1 MNLEQERQGLDAK
14 CICDALFELKKLQ
27 DYINH
32 SETPYFGKL
41 LSTLVGVDTIPFT
54 LFRKDGPMFLTGC
67 DSKEKGK
74 AEFCFTTS
82 YFRLE
87 KLDVD
92 TCCATVSLLR
102 PLDIYGEDVESMC
115 EVTKLIK
122 TSTCVEIDLDCICA
136 IQCVDVDLLKR
147 IIIIEPKW

>member
-1 MNLEQERQGLDAK
+1 MEKESGMPNAK
-14 CICDALFELKKLQ
+14 CICTALNELKKLQ

-41 LSTLVGVDTIPFT
+41 LSILVGVDTIPFT
-54 LFRKDGPMFLTGC
+54 LFKKDGPLIITGC
-67 DSKEKGK
+67 EKEK
-74 AEFCFTTS
+74 AEECFTTS

-87 KLDVD
+87 KLDED

-115 EVTKLIK
+115 EVMKLIK

-136 IQCVDVDLLKR
+136 IQCVDLALLKR
-147 IIIIEPKW
+147 IIIVEPKW